1 MNYIKIDTED
11 VCNGDGLR
19 VVLWLSGCSHH
30 CKGCQNPQTWN
41 ANSGIQFDES
51 AKEELFRELDRD
63 YISGIT
69 LSGGDPL
76 NEANLGDVLDLVS
89 EINKRYNET
98 QDIVCC
104 NNKNH
109 NILNV
114 NTNEI
119 RLLFPNKS
127 IWLYTGYEV
136 IGIEDGLFVLS
147 PNVITDKVLEPKE
160 MANRITEDIKRSDI
174 IKNCDVLIDGRY
186 VEEKRDITLKWRGS
200 SNQRVIDVQ
209 KSLQQN
215 EIVLHCD

>member
-30 CKGCQNPQTWN
+30 CKGCQNSQTWDTK
-41 ANSGIQFDES
+41 SGVPFDES
-51 AKEELFRELDRD
+51 AKEEIFKELNKD

-76 NEANLGDVLDLVS
+76 NEANLDGVLGLV
-89 EINKRYNET
+89 N
-98 QDIVCC
+98 Q
-104 NNKNH
+104 
-109 NILNV
+109 
-114 NTNEI
+114 I